1 MPHARILLVKPSGED
16 PSPVDQSMG
25 ASLAARG
32 RNVEIETRTFR
43 RGDLD
48 DLAAVVAPYAGRIDG
63 VVGATGVP
71 ESTRLGELS
80 EKYKFLCLVANN
92 NPAVRQNRRT
102 VFHIGVPTR
111 MTAAA
116 VADQLL
122 SVAGVRRVFLLHD
135 ETEFQKRVAENTASF
150 LAAAGAAVNAA
161 SAARPD
167 WPDLLDSSQP
177 ELTYLVLS
185 DEGRALPLAQKLRSV
200 SPRMPLLLGRSLLRT
215 SFIERVGGAAEGLY
229 FVDMFRRGA
238 PRSPEEAGFVA
249 ALAATGVP
257 LPSANHGFG
266 WDAMT
271 LLIDALARA
280 DGKLSRALDDL
291 ESGAEITGATGR
303 YRFDGADHN
312 GRQAF
317 DPTLLSVLRSG
328 RVIPLEKDS

>member
-1 MPHARILLVKPSGED
+1 MARARILLVKPAGDD
-16 PSPVDQSMG
+16 PSPVDQSLG
-25 ASLAARG
+25 ASLAARRRG
-32 RNVEIETRTFR
+32 VEIETKTFR

-48 DLAAVVAPYAGRIDG
+48 DLASVVAPDAGRIDG

-80 EKYKFLCLVANN
+80 EKFNFLCLVANN

-111 MTAAA
+111 KTAAS

-122 SVAGVRRVFLLHD
+122 RVAGVHRIFLLHD
-135 ETEFQKRVAENTASF
+135 ETEFQKRVADNTASF
-150 LAAAGAAVNAA
+150 LAAGGAAVNAT

-167 WPDLLDSSQP
+167 WPDVLAAAQP
-177 ELTYLVLS
+177 EFTYLVLS
-185 DEGRALPLAQKLRSV
+185 DEGRALPLAEKLRAL
-200 SPRMPLLLGRSLLRT
+200 SPRMPLLLGRSLLRA
-215 SFIERVGGAAEGLY
+215 SFIGRVGGAAEGLY

-238 PRSPEEAGFVA
+238 PRSVEEAELVD
-249 ALAATGVP
+249 ALAAAGVP
-257 LPSANHGFG
+257 LPTANHGFG

-280 DGKLSRALDDL
+280 DGKLPRALDDL
-291 ESGAEITGATGR
+291 ESGAEIPGATGR
-303 YRFDGADHN
+303 YRFDGGDHN

-328 RVIPLEKDS
+328 RVIPLEKVS

>member
-1 MPHARILLVKPSGED
+1 MAHTRILLLKPSGDD
-16 PSPVDQSMG
+16 PSPVDQSLG
-25 ASLAARG
+25 ASLAARR
-32 RNVEIETRTFR
+32 RNVKIETKTFR

-48 DLAAVVAPYAGRIDG
+48 DLASAAAPYAGGIDG

-80 EKYKFLCLVANN
+80 EKDKFLCLVANN

-102 VFHIGVPTR
+102 VFRIGVPTR
-111 MTAAA
+111 MTAAS

-122 SVAGVRRVFLLHD
+122 GVAGVRRVFLLHD
-135 ETEFQKRVAENTASF
+135 ETEFQKRVADNTAAF
-150 LAAAGAAVNAA
+150 LAAAGAAVRAA

-167 WPDLLDSSQP
+167 WPDQLGSSQP
-177 ELTYLVLS
+177 ELAYLVLS
-185 DEGRALPLAQKLRSV
+185 DERRALPLAQKLRSLY
-200 SPRMPLLLGRSLLRT
+200 PRMPLLLGRSLLRA
-215 SFIERVGGAAEGLY
+215 SFIERAGGAAQGLY

-238 PRSPEEAGFVA
+238 PRSAEEAEFVD
-249 ALAATGVP
+249 ALAAAGVP
-257 LPSANHGFG
+257 LPTANHGFG

-291 ESGAEITGATGR
+291 ESGVEIAGATGR

-328 RVIPLEKDS
+328 RVIPLGKDS